1 MGFQVVPS
9 PLDIIQSEYLFLF
22 GGSQV
27 SRLPLKH
34 IEMVQWLSIP
44 TQWGQPAH
52 RSPIRIHFNFQPWK
66 LPWIIYVT
74 IYTYT
79 PYIENNNNGVIPRE
93 RERERDGKVN
103 LELTKSTLSLSGYY
117 AQHISTISRLSIS
130 PLVISVL
137 SRLYIY
143 GVLRTPY
150 CV

>member
-93 RERERDGKVN
+93 RERERRESEFGIDQID
-103 LELTKSTLSLSGYY
+103 SLSLSGYY

>member
-103 LELTKSTLSLSGYY
+103 LELTKSTLSPFRVTTHSTSPPYPVSVFPPLS
-117 AQHISTISRLSIS
+117 SRS
-130 PLVISVL
+130 
-137 SRLYIY
+137 
-143 GVLRTPY
+143 
-150 CV
+150 